1 MIGTDSSVSSFCLI
15 LFVCVLGK
23 SSTSPSLEGVAL
35 CRRYLMLLR
44 SAVLPGF
51 QMLALS
57 GYPPGGCLPPPA
69 VSGLSCCCD
78 ALVGGTGP
86 ENDCGVWLVGAG
98 RRGFHLAGFQ
108 AWRRHK
114 RYGALGGPCP
124 LMLTGKISG
133 LKLFG

>member
-1 MIGTDSSVSSFCLI
+1 MIGTDFSVSSFCLI
-15 LFVCVLGK
+15 LFVGVLGK
-23 SSTSPSLEGVAL
+23 SSTSPSLEGGS
-35 CRRYLMLLR
+35 LMQEIPYAAQKC
-44 SAVLPGF
+44 SPAWPSDASTQWVP
-51 QMLALS
+51 A
-57 GYPPGGCLPPPA
+57 GGCLPPPA

-86 ENDCGVWLVGAG
+86 ENDCGVWLLGAG